1 MRKTKKSKTNKKIEE
16 TIGKVFAAV
25 LLILIVMNL
34 LIPDRKISENENRM
48 LTQWPKLTVSSLLSG
63 DFMTKY
69 ESYLADQFAG
79 RDIWRSFNV
88 AIRRLGG
95 SKEIEDVFIGK
106 DEQLLEDIVVPQQE
120 TLNENL
126 TAIKAFSKKYSDNN
140 VHMMLVP
147 DAAAVLSDKL
157 PALAVTA
164 DQSKMLSQVK
174 RELGDSVIWLD
185 AAGVLKDHKKENI
198 YYKTDHHW
206 TSLGAFYVFSEVA
219 SQMNIKTDVS
229 SMFVSY
235 PVSTTFNGV
244 LASRSGCRQGV
255 KETIEIYVAKE
266 TDNDVVV
273 SYVDEQRKTT
283 SLYDSSKL
291 ETEDQF
297 AVFLGGNT
305 SEIDIKTVSEST
317 RRLLVIKDS
326 FANSFIPF
334 LTPFFREI
342 VVVDPRYYSGT
353 IQDIMDTYR
362 ITDTLFLYSG
372 NTFFQDNNIGGVLG
386 SE

>member
-1 MRKTKKSKTNKKIEE
+1 MRKTEKSKKNKKIEE
-16 TIGKVFAAV
+16 TIGKVFAAI
-25 LLILIVMNL
+25 LLILIVLNL

-48 LTQWPKLTVSSLLSG
+48 LTQRPKFTVGSLFSG

-69 ESYLADQFAG
+69 ENYLADQFAG

-88 AIRRLGG
+88 VIRRLSG

-106 DEQLLEDIVVPQQE
+106 NEQLLEDIIVPQQE

-126 TAIKAFSKKYSDNN
+126 TAIKAFSGKYSDNN
-140 VHMMLVP
+140 VYMMLVP
-147 DAAAVLSDKL
+147 DAAAILSDKL

-164 DQSKMLSQVK
+164 DQSKMFAQVK

-185 AAGVLKDHKKENI
+185 TAEVLKAHKKENI

-206 TSLGAFYVFSEVA
+206 TGLGAFYVFGEVA
-219 SQMNIKTDVS
+219 PRMNIKKDVS

-266 TDNDVVV
+266 TDNDVIV
-273 SYVDEQRKTT
+273 SYVDEQKKTT

-291 ETEDQF
+291 ETKDQF
-297 AVFLGGNT
+297 AVFLGGNA
-305 SEIDIKTVSEST
+305 SEIDIRTVSEST

-326 FANSFIPF
+326 FANNFIPF

-372 NTFFQDNNIGGVLG
+372 NTFFQDNNISGVLG